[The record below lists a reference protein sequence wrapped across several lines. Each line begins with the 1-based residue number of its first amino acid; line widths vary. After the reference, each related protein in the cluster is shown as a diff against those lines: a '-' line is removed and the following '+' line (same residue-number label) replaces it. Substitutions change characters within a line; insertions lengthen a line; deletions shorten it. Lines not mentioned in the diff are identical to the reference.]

1 MAEAGLVFGIIA
13 LVGTG
18 TKLAISTF
26 DFATTLGGAGR
37 ELQIVATEIST
48 FSSTLRQLQGVLDHA
63 HFKPT
68 SQAISTV
75 QQITKHCA
83 EVFKDIEERVTSL
96 RGVKDDGNAPTSTA
110 FFPTP
115 DFVEK
120 VKWTFKKPKVMEMRS
135 TLEACKSTLNVMLN
149 TMLLAERVSRRDHS
163 TRNNVEDEEDKVVT
177 QSLVI
182 AQQCA
187 LEQLEH
193 YEDEADKEQE
203 IAMLLPGI
211 HAKTRANVSQR
222 RKSRG
227 RLIRMFSGLSVITD
241 LPMQA
246 GDVSKMPSRAD
257 RASLWLDSVLA
268 PAEDSHEPH
277 PGHRRQKRL
286 SSAGTATAPFQLLK
300 KWTDQ
305 ADKLHPTL
313 PIQAI
318 SSEAKFCDPWTSSEP
333 SFTRIHQAP
342 PVNEAAHCDAL
353 SGTGLTLRRAS
364 TDLISPRT
372 GRLHSTGHHK
382 IVGSDGSLEIGS
394 GVSDQNQEDDCDD
407 VLSSIIRDYGI
418 SHVNEKVALCVYHGG
433 KTRVLKATDKPIQVL
448 KQYEEMEVEAR
459 LFVRYIGSR

>member
-1 MAEAGLVFGIIA
+1 MAETGLVFGIIA

-68 SQAISTV
+68 PQAISTV
-75 QQITKHCA
+75 QQITKQCA
-83 EVFKDIEERVTSL
+83 VVFKDIEERVVSL
-96 RGVKDDGNAPTSTA
+96 RGAKDEGNGPTGTP
-110 FFPTP
+110 FFPSL

-149 TMLLAERVSRRDHS
+149 TMLLAERMSRREHS
-163 TRNNVEDEEDKVVT
+163 TRNDVEDEEDKVVT

-193 YEDEADKEQE
+193 YEDEVDKEQE
-203 IAMLLPGI
+203 LGMLLPGVN
-211 HAKTRANVSQR
+211 AKARANVSQR

-246 GDVSKMPSRAD
+246 GDTSKMPSRAD

-268 PAEDSHEPH
+268 PTEDPHEPH
-277 PGHRRQKRL
+277 PGQRRQRRL

-305 ADKLHPTL
+305 ADKLRPTL
-313 PIQAI
+313 PSREVTLQ
-318 SSEAKFCDPWTSSEP
+318 AKFCDPWANSEP
-333 SFTRIHQAP
+333 SFAPLHQTTLKEP
-342 PVNEAAHCDAL
+342 AHCDAL
-353 SGTGLTLRRAS
+353 SGTGFTLRRAS

-382 IVGSDGSLEIGS
+382 IVGFDGSLEVGS
-394 GVSDQNQEDDCDD
+394 DVSGQDPDDNCDD
-407 VLSSIIRDYGI
+407 VLSSIVRDYGI
-418 SHVNEKVALCVYHGG
+418 SNVNEKAALCVYHSG
-433 KTRVLKATDKPIQVL
+433 KTRVLNATDKPIQVL

-459 LFVRYIGSR
+459 LFVRYIGSL